1 MRNFCLTLILLSGSL
16 ATTVLAQDSS
26 SSEPEDVVIATGRV
40 QGTDPAMSAFIN
52 GDYETAEIE
61 FKKNYSNLIRQ
72 ENFNDQ
78 ALRQTQNNAINQQ
91 IINGPPT
98 AGSQGGQLINTNTPN
113 GFDVRGLNQR
123 AEREDD
129 SESRIGS
136 GDNLG
141 YQLYMT
147 GMSQLQLK
155 KYAEA
160 KTSFKRA
167 IRRTKSLHDA
177 RLRLGLLEMRDG
189 NIGAAQAQYDKLLKA
204 QKSCKSRCD
213 RVEAIELGVT
223 VLGEALAKIN

>member
-1 MRNFCLTLILLSGSL
+1 MRHFCLTLLLLSGSL
-16 ATTVLAQDSS
+16 ATTALAQDSS
-26 SSEPEDVVIATGRV
+26 PSEPEDVVIATGRV
-40 QGTDPAMSAFIN
+40 QGTDPAMSAFMN

-61 FKKNYSNLIRQ
+61 FKKNFSNLLRQ
-72 ENFNDQ
+72 ENFREQ
-78 ALRQTQNNAINQQ
+78 ALLQTQNNAINQQ

-98 AGSQGGQLINTNTPN
+98 TGSQGGQLINSNMPN

-123 AEREDD
+123 AEREKD

-160 KTSFKRA
+160 KTSFTRA
-167 IRRTKSLHDA
+167 LRRTKSLHDA

-189 NIGAAQAQYDKLLKA
+189 NIQGAQAQYEKLLKA

-223 VLGEALAKIN
+223 VLGEALAKAN

>member
-1 MRNFCLTLILLSGSL
+1 M
-16 ATTVLAQDSS
+16 ALAQDSS

-61 FKKNYSNLIRQ
+61 FKKNYSRLIRQ
-72 ENFNDQ
+72 ENFKEQ
-78 ALRQTQNNAINQQ
+78 ALLQTQNNAVTQQ
-91 IINGPPT
+91 IIDGLPT
-98 AGSQGGQLINTNTPN
+98 SGSQGGQLTNSPTPN

-123 AEREDD
+123 AKREKD
-129 SESRIGS
+129 SETRIGS

-177 RLRLGLLEMRDG
+177 RLRLGLLEMREG
-189 NIGAAQAQYDKLLKA
+189 NIEGAQAQYDKLLKA
-204 QKSCKSRCD
+204 QKSCKQRCD

-223 VLGEALAKIN
+223 VLGDALAKVN

>member
-1 MRNFCLTLILLSGSL
+1 
-16 ATTVLAQDSS
+16 
-26 SSEPEDVVIATGRV
+26 
-40 QGTDPAMSAFIN
+40 MSAFIN

-61 FKKNYSNLIRQ
+61 FKKNYSKLIRQ
-72 ENFNDQ
+72 ENFRDQ
-78 ALRQTQNNAINQQ
+78 ALRQTQNNAITQQ
-91 IINGPPT
+91 VINGLPT
-98 AGSQGGQLINTNTPN
+98 PGSQGGQPVNSNTPA

-123 AEREDD
+123 AQREKD

-177 RLRLGLLEMRDG
+177 RLRLGLLEMREG
-189 NIGAAQAQYDKLLKA
+189 NIDAAQAQYAKLLKA

-213 RVEAIELGVT
+213 RTESIELGVT
-223 VLGEALAKIN
+223 VLGETLAKVN

>member
-1 MRNFCLTLILLSGSL
+1 MRHFCLTLLLLSGFL
-16 ATTVLAQDSS
+16 ATTALAQDSS
-26 SSEPEDVVIATGRV
+26 STEPEDVVIATGRV

-61 FKKNYSNLIRQ
+61 FKKNYSQLIRQ
-72 ENFNDQ
+72 ENFRDQ
-78 ALRQTQNNAINQQ
+78 SLRQTQNNATTQQ

-98 AGSQGGQLINTNTPN
+98 PGSQGGQLANSSTPN

-123 AEREDD
+123 AKREKD
-129 SESRIGS
+129 SASRIGS

-155 KYAEA
+155 KYVEA

-189 NIGAAQAQYDKLLKA
+189 NIEAAQAQYTKLLKA
-204 QKSCKSRCD
+204 KKTCKSRCD

-223 VLGEALAKIN
+223 ILGEALAKIN